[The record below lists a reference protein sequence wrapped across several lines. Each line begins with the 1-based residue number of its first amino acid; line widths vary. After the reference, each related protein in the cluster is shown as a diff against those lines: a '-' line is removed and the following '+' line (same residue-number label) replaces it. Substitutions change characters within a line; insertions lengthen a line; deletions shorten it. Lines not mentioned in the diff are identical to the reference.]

1 MCAKQAQAQ
10 PDSSCPPSA
19 LWSSGINARTHDTSS
34 TVLCPADGNGRVCRK
49 KLNADGNARL
59 SYAGEAI
66 ANAADGNP
74 GEAAMPQVGA
84 DHCQDARTQPAQN
97 CDARVTRSTTRPRS
111 PVAQLANKVNKT
123 GTEYDVQAQ
132 QAGAHAP
139 LPPGCVALTL
149 VVSAVR
155 HVHMQYSFPA
165 SCICQL
171 AQWRF

>member
-1 MCAKQAQAQ
+1 MRPTATLVRLPCLRLAQTIVRMR
-10 PDSSCPPSA
+10 A
-19 LWSSGINARTHDTSS
+19 LSLPK
-34 TVLCPADGNGRVCRK
+34 TVMLESRVQR
-49 KLNADGNARL
+49 
-59 SYAGEAI
+59 
-66 ANAADGNP
+66 
-74 GEAAMPQVGA
+74 
-84 DHCQDARTQPAQN
+84 
-97 CDARVTRSTTRPRS
+97 TRPRS